1 MRRFFSGLTGGAV
14 IALSGASGAGA
25 QSLQSCDWVA
35 SAANLVEPWAE
46 TSRTYGDG
54 AVRIALLDTGGEPAC
69 CSSHLLILSPDP
81 EYGQA
86 CHVLSDRQGTGFRQV
101 FLEQSNSRYDAGK
114 GLLVTIPVGRFDPDT
129 GGVDPASIQPVSI
142 RINQSSGQ
150 LALEAA
156 SAAPASAPSAS
167 TLSASTPSA
176 SAPSVGDQ
184 GAKK

>member
-1 MRRFFSGLTGGAV
+1 MRRFFSALFGSAV
-14 IALSGASGAGA
+14 IAVSGASAVGA

-35 SAANLVEPWAE
+35 SAANLVEPWEE

-81 EYGQA
+81 DYGQA
-86 CHVLSDRQGTGFRQV
+86 CHVLSDQPGTGFRQV
-101 FLEQSNSRYDAGK
+101 FLEESNSRYEAGR

-129 GGVDPASIQPVSI
+129 GGVDRAGIRPVSI
-142 RINQSSGQ
+142 RINQASGQ
-150 LALEAA
+150 VTLEVA
-156 SAAPASAPSAS
+156 SAAPTSDPTSAPSSGA
-167 TLSASTPSA
+167 
-176 SAPSVGDQ
+176 Q